1 MKSVENMVFVR
12 VSKDFLR
19 EPVTRLSPSTRSE
32 DFPLVIRLD
41 AIKCVLLTS
50 FFILVD
56 TI

>member
-19 EPVTRLSPSTRSE
+19 EPVARPSPSTGSE
-32 DFPLVIRLD
+32 DFPLVICLD

-50 FFILVD
+50 FFILVE

>member
-1 MKSVENMVFVR
+1 MKSVKNMVFVR

-32 DFPLVIRLD
+32 GFPLVIRLD

-50 FFILVD
+50 FFILVE

>member
-1 MKSVENMVFVR
+1 MKSVKNMVFVR

-19 EPVTRLSPSTRSE
+19 EPVTRPSPSTGSE
-32 DFPLVIRLD
+32 DFPLVICLD

-50 FFILVD
+50 FFILVE

>member
-19 EPVTRLSPSTRSE
+19 EPVTRLSPSTSSE
-32 DFPLVIRLD
+32 DVPLVIRLD
-41 AIKCVLLTS
+41 AIKCVLFTS
-50 FFILVD
+50 FFILVG

>member
-19 EPVTRLSPSTRSE
+19 EPVTRPSPSTGSE
-32 DFPLVIRLD
+32 DFLLVICLES
-41 AIKCVLLTS
+41 IKCVLLTS
-50 FFILVD
+50 FFILVE

>member
-19 EPVTRLSPSTRSE
+19 EPVTRPSPSTGSE
-32 DFPLVIRLD
+32 DFPLVICLD
-41 AIKCVLLTS
+41 AS
-50 FFILVD
+50 FFILVE